1 MSRGT
6 LLLLLDAA
14 RRSSPR
20 YLSREHWEI
29 YRLIDRPRRT
39 AGVVGIGGVHVHY
52 IDGLSTFHQW
62 VQIFRENT
70 FGFRS
75 STPSPL
81 IIDAGANVG
90 LATLF
95 WQSAFPRPEIVA
107 VEPCDV
113 AFACLARNVG
123 GRPGTTLLHNA
134 LWSAAGSVPFR
145 QHVDD
150 TSHIAPAGG
159 APGET
164 VDAITLGSILAACD
178 REVDFLK
185 IDIEGAE
192 VDVLLE
198 ARPHLPRVRRLF
210 VEYHQ
215 FPERRQRLSEL
226 LRLLEDE
233 GFDYVL
239 DARREVPQTF
249 DRDTAAASLL
259 YTVNIYADRPA
270 ASA

>member
-6 LLLLLDAA
+6 LMLLLDAA

-20 YLSREHWEI
+20 YLSREHWGI

-39 AGVVGIGGVHVHY
+39 AGVVGIGGCDVHY

-62 VQIFRENT
+62 VQIFREGNL
-70 FGFRS
+70 GFRS
-75 STPSPL
+75 SNPSPL

-95 WQSAFPRPEIVA
+95 WQSTFPQPEIVA
-107 VEPCDV
+107 VEPCAV
-113 AFACLARNVG
+113 AFDCLAQNVG
-123 GRPGTTLLHNA
+123 GRSGTTLLQKA
-134 LWSAAGSVPFR
+134 LWSVAGPVPFR
-145 QHVDD
+145 QHADD

-159 APGET
+159 AHEET
-164 VDAITLGSILAACD
+164 VDAITLGSILAACE

-198 ARPHLPRVRRLF
+198 ARSYLPRVQRLF

-215 FPERRQRLSEL
+215 FLGRSQRLSEL
-226 LRLLEDE
+226 LRLLEGE
-233 GFDYVL
+233 GYDYVL
-239 DARREVPQTF
+239 DASRSVSRTF
-249 DRDTAAASLL
+249 DRDLAAASLL
-259 YTVNIYADRPA
+259 FTVNIYAERPA